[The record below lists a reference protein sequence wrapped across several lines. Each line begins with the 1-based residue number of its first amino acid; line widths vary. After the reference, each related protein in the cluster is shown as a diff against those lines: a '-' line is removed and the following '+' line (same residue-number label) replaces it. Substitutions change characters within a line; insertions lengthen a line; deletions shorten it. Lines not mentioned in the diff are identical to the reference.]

1 MIYSPL
7 VTVGVEILRSRDLEF
22 IEEKQVVNFRV
33 DAGDRVLINPK
44 NTIKT
49 LIIQNNDLKN
59 TIGNI
64 PPQYNI
70 GNVLEYRYNEE
81 TSFFGGNE
89 FFDFDNKNI
98 RSASNRIQYID
109 LIDLYHNYLYG
120 NATRDG
126 QEYTYDIVKAKP

>member
-89 FFDFDNKNI
+89 FI
-98 RSASNRIQYID
+98 I
-109 LIDLYHNYLYG
+109 
-120 NATRDG
+120 
-126 QEYTYDIVKAKP
+126 